1 MRDSE
6 LSMPPTKH
14 SNDGWGSFMRV
25 RVLIDISQPLCRGRV
40 IALDDDR
47 DQWVSFKYE
56 QLPNLCFWCL
66 THNDKD
72 CDLWIESEG
81 TLAETEKQ
89 YRPWIKAL
97 SFNGKHRPVVST
109 LGFYT
114 KKTAKPTKERSQ
126 GTTHQPLAT
135 TKKTLFEMS
144 TQSVTPASLKFNFIT
159 SKVKLMNYLIYFEG
173 DSILYYDIYREN
185 K

>member
-1 MRDSE
+1 MKRILKWKICLLTSLILGSSAWYTSEVHEQEGSWRPMRDSE

-126 GTTHQPLAT
+126 GTTH
-135 TKKTLFEMS
+135 
-144 TQSVTPASLKFNFIT
+144 
-159 SKVKLMNYLIYFEG
+159 
-173 DSILYYDIYREN
+173 
-185 K
+185 